1 MSEEE
6 LKKIDSFI
14 NKIQKRGFN
23 LLSYPKE
30 YFFGKSIEK
39 DNYNIELQ
47 IEFDNNF
54 EFKISNINVF
64 VENPYICKEEINR
77 IYDSL
82 IKDIEE
88 IKKIQIELLESF
100 NFTR

>member
-1 MSEEE
+1 MTKEN

-14 NKIQKRGFN
+14 NKVQKKGFN

-39 DNYNIELQ
+39 NNYNIELQ
-47 IEFDNNF
+47 IEFDSNF

-77 IYDSL
+77 MYNNL

-100 NFTR
+100 NLTR